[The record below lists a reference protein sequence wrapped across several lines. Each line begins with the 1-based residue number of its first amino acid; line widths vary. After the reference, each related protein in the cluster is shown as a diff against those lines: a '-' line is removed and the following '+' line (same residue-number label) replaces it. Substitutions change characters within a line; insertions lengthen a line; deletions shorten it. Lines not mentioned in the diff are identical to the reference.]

1 MVSYLL
7 SMCAAVL
14 TGSERCTV
22 EERLSTAALVVSV
35 ALALVVASSSPS
47 SESQLP
53 PELRLLTVLKLR
65 WVRPRSPRRAV
76 TPRAIPSN
84 DTRFPKHSETRQP

>member
-1 MVSYLL
+1 MVTYLL

-22 EERLSTAALVVSV
+22 DERLSTAALVVSV
-35 ALALVVASSSPS
+35 ALVALASSSPS

-53 PELRLLTVLKLR
+53 PELRLLTVLMLR
-65 WVRPRSPRRAV
+65 WVRPPSPRSAV

-84 DTRFPKHSETRQP
+84 DTRFPKHSKTRQP